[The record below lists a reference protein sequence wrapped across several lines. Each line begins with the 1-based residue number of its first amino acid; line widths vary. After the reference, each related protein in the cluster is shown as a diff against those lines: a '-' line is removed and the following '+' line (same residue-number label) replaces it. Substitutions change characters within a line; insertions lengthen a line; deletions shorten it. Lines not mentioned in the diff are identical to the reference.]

1 MQARRCRLGTE
12 SRYSFLRSH
21 FSGSTAPQA
30 FPRPDRRMLTPA
42 RAGRVKAGRFF
53 SGHRRLGLDR
63 AEHDGTLVGSGPAFF
78 LLLLA
83 ARTRLVGYAALGS
96 RFSSQSASRRCN
108 IRFEAQ
114 KLQGPQRARTVVRLN
129 GLRRS
134 HLHLRPV
141 GQPNDATRSAGDC
154 FRLVSLWRG
163 KARPSARRR
172 EE

>member
-1 MQARRCRLGTE
+1 MQARKCRLAQNLDTP
-12 SRYSFLRSH
+12 SFESH

-63 AEHDGTLVGSGPAFF
+63 AEHDGTLVGSGSAFF
-78 LLLLA
+78 LLLFA
-83 ARTRLVGYAALGS
+83 AGTRLVRYAAPGS
-96 RFSSQSASRRCN
+96 RFSSQSAWRRCN

-141 GQPNDATRSAGDC
+141 GQPNDATRSAGHCIQACD
-154 FRLVSLWRG
+154 L
-163 KARPSARRR
+163 KARKGSPERQTA
-172 EE
+172 